1 MNMLRVIFAQRTFV
15 RSADNSILLH
25 SSGYCVGQPR
35 SASMVWAYI
44 IISKIVNNDLQKIGE
59 LLYNSATFIYKH

>member
-1 MNMLRVIFAQRTFV
+1 
-15 RSADNSILLH
+15 
-25 SSGYCVGQPR
+25 
-35 SASMVWAYI
+35 MVWAYI